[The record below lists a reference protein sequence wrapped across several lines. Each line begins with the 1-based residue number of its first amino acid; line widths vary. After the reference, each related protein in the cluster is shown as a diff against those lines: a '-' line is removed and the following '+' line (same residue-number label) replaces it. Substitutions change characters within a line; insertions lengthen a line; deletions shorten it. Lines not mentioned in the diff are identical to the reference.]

1 MKKTIFTIVGSTILL
16 AACNNGASDSSASTE
31 KKDTAATAAV
41 MSDKDSKDAKEARNK
56 KIIAA
61 SMEAFNN
68 HDVDGM
74 MKDADPNTV
83 EYGDGMMKPVKGV
96 DSVKTFIKA
105 WVTAMPDTKGEDLKI
120 VADGDWVMVWG
131 KWSGTWKAELM
142 GMKPTGKPYKVSD
155 VDIFKMSD
163 DGKILEH
170 HNVLPGSVIA
180 MQVGMKMG
188 K

>member
-1 MKKTIFTIVGSTILL
+1 MKKTIFTIVGSAMLL
-16 AACNNGASDSSASTE
+16 AACNNNPSETSVSPE
-31 KKDTAATAAV
+31 KKDTAATPA
-41 MSDKDSKDAKEARNK
+41 MNNKDTKEARNRK
-56 KIIAA
+56 VIAA

-68 HDVDGM
+68 HDVDAM

-83 EYGDGMMKPVKGV
+83 EYGDGSMKPVKGV

-131 KWSGTWKAELM
+131 KWSGTWKGDLM
-142 GMKPTGKPYKVSD
+142 GMKPTGKGYKVSD